1 MNWQKLKDEYG
12 ESKAEH
18 FDDPNAYIRYLESKG
33 QKHEANRV
41 RREMNR
47 REERED
53 EEGLGRMWEETDG

>member
-1 MNWQKLKDEYG
+1 MTYQKLRDEYFG
-12 ESKAEH
+12 
-18 FDDPNAYIRYLESKG
+18 DPYAYIRYLESTG
-33 QKHEANRV
+33 QKHEANLV